1 MAAFL
6 RGTTQD
12 RAPAR
17 RGGAEITINGLGKSF
32 GSSNVWSD
40 MSFTVPPGEI
50 TALIGPSG
58 TGKSVF
64 MSCVLGLLK
73 PETGSI
79 VIHGTDIAKL
89 GASDMREMRK
99 RFGVLFQSAGLF
111 GSINL
116 YDNVA
121 FPLRER
127 TRLKERDIRPIV
139 LEKLEMVGLGGE
151 EWKLPHEL
159 SGGMRKRAGLARALA
174 LEPEVVLLDEPDSGL
189 DPVRIAYLN
198 QLIVD
203 LNQAT
208 DSTFVIVTHDMNTT
222 TMLADNIGVIFRQQ
236 LVMFGARELV
246 LSSSDPVVAQFMQG
260 SRFGPIGMSEERDS
274 AGRPITDP
282 VAPENLPLPKI
293 RPQIK
298 PTNGQPRHGEDTR
311 LARVREV
318 MPHLPAD
325 MRRAIEESLANPSDN

>member
-1 MAAFL
+1 MIQRMKGNTAT
-6 RGTTQD
+6 RT
-12 RAPAR
+12 PER
-17 RGGAEITINGLGKSF
+17 RGGAEITISGLGKSF
-32 GSSNVWSD
+32 GRSNVWSD

-64 MSCVLGLLK
+64 VGCLLGLLK

-79 VIHGTDIAKL
+79 VIHGTDIAQL
-89 GASDMREMRK
+89 GATDLREMRR

-127 TRLKERDIRPIV
+127 TKLKERDIRPIV
-139 LEKLEMVGLGGE
+139 MEKLEMVGLAGE
-151 EWKLPHEL
+151 EWKLPDQL

-174 LEPEVVLLDEPDSGL
+174 LEPEVVILDEPDSGL

-198 QLIVD
+198 QLILD
-203 LNQAT
+203 LNAQT
-208 DSTFVIVTHDMNTT
+208 NSTFVIVTHDMGTT
-222 TMLADNIGVIFRQQ
+222 TTLADNIGVIFRQQ

-246 LSSSDPVVAQFMQG
+246 LASSDPVIAQFMQG
-260 SRFGPIGMSEERDS
+260 SRFGPIGMSEERDA
-274 AGRPITDP
+274 AGRPITGP
-282 VAPENLPLPKI
+282 VNPENLPLPKI

-298 PTNGQPRHGEDTR
+298 PSNGQVRQGEQTR

-318 MPHLPAD
+318 LPHLPAD
-325 MRRAIEESLANPSDN
+325 MRRAIEESMANPGDN

>member
-1 MAAFL
+1 MPGFL
-6 RGTTQD
+6 RGTTKD
-12 RAPAR
+12 RAPAK

-32 GSSNVWSD
+32 GQSNVWSD

-64 MSCVLGLLK
+64 VSCILGLLK

-79 VIHGTDIAKL
+79 VIHGTDIARL
-89 GASDMREMRK
+89 GATDMREMRK
-99 RFGVLFQSAGLF
+99 RFGVLFQSSGLF

-127 TRLKERDIRPIV
+127 TRMKEREIRPIV
-139 LEKLEMVGLGGE
+139 MEKLEMVGLGGE
-151 EWKLPHEL
+151 EAKLPHEL

-174 LEPEVVLLDEPDSGL
+174 LEPEVVILDEPDSGL

-203 LNQAT
+203 LNAVT

-222 TMLADNIGVIFRQQ
+222 TTLADNIGVIFRQQ

-260 SRFGPIGMSEERDS
+260 SRFGPIGMSEERDA
-274 AGRPITDP
+274 AGMPIKGE

-293 RPQIK
+293 RPQLK
-298 PTNGQPRHGEDTR
+298 PTNGQQRPAEARR
-311 LARVREV
+311 LARVRQV
-318 MPHLPAD
+318 LPHLPAD
-325 MRRAIEESLANPSDN
+325 MRRAIEESMASPSDN